1 MTTTLM
7 SRSRSFISRLRRR
20 TAGRPLL
27 GLAVLLLAGGGN
39 PAASGSASAQDESGS
54 QVRPTEAFR
63 VHHAEIEKH
72 LRNVDAMVV
81 ALRWQS
87 PEEQRETMRH
97 AVTFLQEHIAS
108 HAHDEEHVL
117 YPAVQRRAGQGS
129 QLTVVPVY
137 EHRIVERWIAEL
149 DQEASKSAPDP
160 AAFAL
165 TANHLTGLLYG
176 HFEVEEEVLL
186 SVLDETMTAEEFQR
200 EIADQMPH

>member
-7 SRSRSFISRLRRR
+7 SRSRSFISRPRR
-20 TAGRPLL
+20 TAARPLL
-27 GLAVLLLAGGGN
+27 GLAVLLLAGGAN
-39 PAASGSASAQDESGS
+39 PAASGSASEQDQSS
-54 QVRPTEAFR
+54 PPARPTEAFR
-63 VHHAEIEKH
+63 LHHAEIQKH

-81 ALRWQS
+81 ALHWQS

-97 AVTFLQEHIAS
+97 AVTFLQEHIAA
-108 HAHDEEHVL
+108 HAHDEEQVL
-117 YPAVQRRAGQGS
+117 YPAVQRRAGPDS
-129 QLTVVPVY
+129 RLTTVPIY

-149 DQEASKSAPDP
+149 DQEASNSAPDP

-165 TANHLTGLLYG
+165 SAHHLTGLLYA